1 MREARERVEHN
12 RKKENKKRRKKGLT
26 DLPTSTFEFE
36 YKEMC
41 KKLFD
46 EIQERRMHYLR
57 MEEAKRLRKA

>member
-46 EIQERRMHYLR
+46 EI
-57 MEEAKRLRKA
+57 